1 MTLTLK
7 DLRKACYTTADAYL
21 THQNEAESEF
31 WFDNLITSLE
41 DRLQDLNLEYEQI
54 KELLSGAGYYL
65 AGTDP
70 QSWEIQ
76 VQSDG
81 NRLFSEIEDEYP
93 TESDLNRDFEN
104 LDELLKWLREQ
115 IEVMNPSIDDVGF
128 VGDTQGFL
136 NVDGAEEV
144 IRILVQ
150 EEG

>member
-7 DLRKACYTTADAYL
+7 DLREACNTTADAYL
-21 THQNEAESEF
+21 THQSEAQYEF

-54 KELLSGAGYYL
+54 KGLLSDAGYYSV
-65 AGTDP
+65 GIDP
-70 QSWEIQ
+70 QSWESQ
-76 VQSDG
+76 VRSEG
-81 NRLFSEIEDEYP
+81 NMLFSEIEDEYP

-104 LDELLKWLREQ
+104 LDGLLKWLREQ
-115 IEVMNPSIDDVGF
+115 IEVMGPSIDEVGF

-144 IRILVQ
+144 IRILLQ

>member
-7 DLRKACYTTADAYL
+7 DLRKACDTTADAYL
-21 THQNEAESEF
+21 THQNEAECEF
-31 WFDNLITSLE
+31 WFDNLITSPE

-76 VQSDG
+76 VQSHG
-81 NRLFSEIEDEYP
+81 NMLFSEIEDKYP

-104 LDELLKWLREQ
+104 LDGLLKWLREQ
-115 IEVMNPSIDDVGF
+115 IEVMDPSIDEVGF